1 MAEEEEK
8 KKEMD
13 YVEKNKE
20 AWADVVKIVGVV
32 EEEKAQEEGVELMS
46 STNGEKTMHTF
57 SRLLEFT
64 NTEDDLG
71 QLFAHSSSKG
81 EKAMV
86 ITFCIQVGVDSML
99 QWSEHNS

>member
-64 NTEDDLG
+64 QTQKMISDNCSHTRALKVKR
-71 QLFAHSSSKG
+71 L
-81 EKAMV
+81 
-86 ITFCIQVGVDSML
+86 
-99 QWSEHNS
+99 W